1 MMVLI
6 RHYIEGRL
14 LEWTNSLA
22 FSALGIS
29 VFVWPKTATNPAFHL
44 FASVMPSEL
53 IGAVLL
59 ACGFACIAALIANG
73 DSKAIGPRVRSYT
86 ALLRSILLFQFG
98 LSTLQSSLA
107 QGFPYT
113 VVPFWF
119 LMALAEIW
127 VAYRA
132 VLDVRTL
139 R

>member
-6 RHYIEGRL
+6 RYYLEGRL

-44 FASVMPSEL
+44 FTLAMSSVL
-53 IGAVLL
+53 IGITILT
-59 ACGFACIAALIANG
+59 CGLACIAALIANG
-73 DSKAIGPRVRSYT
+73 SSRIVGPRVRAWT
-86 ALLRSILLFQFG
+86 ALMRSMLLIQFG
-98 LSTLQSSLA
+98 LSTLQFSVA

-113 VVPFWF
+113 FVPFWF

-132 VLDVRTL
+132 VLDVRPL